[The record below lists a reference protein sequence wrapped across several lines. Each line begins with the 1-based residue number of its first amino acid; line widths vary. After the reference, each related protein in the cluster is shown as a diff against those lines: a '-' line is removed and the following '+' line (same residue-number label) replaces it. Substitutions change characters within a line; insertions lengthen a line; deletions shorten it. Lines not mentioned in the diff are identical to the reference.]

1 MKRYIMILAAGL
13 VAGAALADTIITP
26 TSVVLTDNGN
36 SHSTGNANV
45 IDNAGGDAWFDGS
58 GLSDATI
65 VKNGHPFVLRHR
77 RVDCLDDHHYPF
89 DQ

>member
-1 MKRYIMILAAGL
+1 MNKKVCILFFVGLIAAI
-13 VAGAALADTIITP
+13 ASANTIIKP
-26 TSVVLTDNGN
+26 VSVVLTPSGSQYLQNDPAV
-36 SHSTGNANV
+36 H
-45 IDNAGGDAWFDGS
+45 WFDGS

-65 VKNGHPFVLRHR
+65 VENGHPFVLRHR